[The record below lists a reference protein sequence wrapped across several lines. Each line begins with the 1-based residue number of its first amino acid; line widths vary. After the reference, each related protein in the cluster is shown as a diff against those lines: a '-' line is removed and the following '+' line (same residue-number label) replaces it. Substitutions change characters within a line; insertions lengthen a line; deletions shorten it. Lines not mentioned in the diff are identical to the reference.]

1 MKHRDDIKAAPG
13 RALGVWGLLAA
24 LTLQV
29 TGCARLTDWQL
40 ARYRDDQ
47 LAASYRYALGEEYID
62 AGGVRIC
69 YQELGAGDNVLILPG
84 LGTSADFWRLNIS
97 VLAERF
103 HVLAMDLP
111 GFGKSGKPD
120 ASYEL
125 SWMCEKIISF
135 LDAKGIER
143 THVIGGS
150 LGGHLALMMTLDHPD
165 RVGKLVMT
173 GSCGAWKTP
182 GPLLDMIFK
191 WFWNDA
197 TVTDHI
203 RRNWKHIYT
212 RLFQTHNPMTQEILR
227 YQMAIRADHDR
238 FKQEG
243 RASSR
248 ALKSIFYSSC
258 RDRLAEVT
266 KPVLLIF
273 GAHDFVHPPRD
284 GEFFHRHLPD
294 SRLLIVADAAHEV
307 MVDQPD
313 IFNREVM
320 RFLGRSEDVSV
331 GDSEKTPINLE
342 ADADTAGRTSMD

>member
-1 MKHRDDIKAAPG
+1 MKHENDMKATPG
-13 RALGVWGLLAA
+13 HALGFSVLWVSVA
-24 LTLQV
+24 LQA
-29 TGCARLTDWQL
+29 TGCACLTDLQL
-40 ARYRDDQ
+40 ARYRDDR
-47 LAASYRYALGEEYID
+47 LATSYRYALGEEYID
-62 AGGVRIC
+62 VDGVRIC
-69 YQELGAGDNVLILPG
+69 YQEQGTGENVLILPG

-97 VLAERF
+97 VLAKRF
-103 HVLAMDLP
+103 HVVAMDLP
-111 GFGKSGKPD
+111 GFGKSAKPD

-125 SWMCEKIISF
+125 SWFCEKIIGF

-143 THVIGGS
+143 THIIGGS
-150 LGGHLALMMTLDHPD
+150 LGGHLGLMLALNHPD
-165 RVGKLVMT
+165 RVDKLVMT
-173 GSCGAWKTP
+173 GSCGAWKEP
-182 GPLLDMIFK
+182 GPLLDMVFR

-212 RLFQTHNPMTQEILR
+212 RLFETHKPMTEEILR
-227 YQMAIRADHDR
+227 YQMAVRADHER
-238 FKQEG
+238 FKREG

-258 RDRLAEVT
+258 RERLAEVS

-313 IFNREVM
+313 LFNHAVLHFFDPASSTEARDCGGKSAGQNTESGETGVM
-320 RFLGRSEDVSV
+320 
-331 GDSEKTPINLE
+331 
-342 ADADTAGRTSMD
+342 SMK